1 MCFLDVPSL
10 LFDEQGGKTN
20 TVGEKINPSILI
32 QLHKKGG
39 NIKQG
44 GFLSDEL
51 SGIFSLYHNV
61 GGHLELIDWAE
72 RLSKYYSPNLLGF

>member
-39 NIKQG
+39 NNKEG
-44 GFLSDEL
+44 YMGDANFPT
-51 SGIFSLYHNV
+51 YHSSV
-61 GGHLELIDWAE
+61 PLEWMDRAGH
-72 RLSKYYSPNLLGF
+72 LSKYCSLNLL

>member
-1 MCFLDVPSL
+1 MTVCFLDVLSL

-32 QLHKKGG
+32 KLHKKGG

-44 GFLSDEL
+44 RLLMSILAIFLALCSIRAL
-51 SGIFSLYHNV
+51 AVLMH
-61 GGHLELIDWAE
+61 
-72 RLSKYYSPNLLGF
+72 